1 MRSPIKNLAESVVN
15 RCCVSFRREVH
26 ATPAIHM
33 WLAYHVGVASAW
45 TTAPIC
51 AKGCVT
57 TLTHRSGR
65 AAVLSASTGN
75 VAAEPPTGA
84 FFELFQQLDSAFS
97 AFDLDGDGAI
107 TSAEIGDVMK
117 KLGKHPTEEQLKAI
131 VSEFDEN
138 NNGRIDFDEFCEL
151 MTRDVT
157 RGGDSDA
164 VVGGIQAAASE
175 LAVEDAK
182 Q

>member
-1 MRSPIKNLAESVVN
+1 M
-15 RCCVSFRREVH
+15 
-26 ATPAIHM
+26 
-33 WLAYHVGVASAW
+33 
-45 TTAPIC
+45 
-51 AKGCVT
+51 
-57 TLTHRSGR
+57 
-65 AAVLSASTGN
+65 LSASTE
-75 VAAEPPTGA
+75 ALRQSHQQAP
-84 FFELFQQLDSAFS
+84 FFELFQQLDLAFS
-97 AFDLDGDGAI
+97 AFDLDGDGTI